1 MDRVEDAEAIADL
14 SSAQQRALEDHA
26 RFVDENLGR
35 NYRANFI
42 HGVLGMTGFRLIY
55 APTIIP
61 AYLLLLT
68 GSTAAVGLG
77 AALLQLGGTISPI
90 ASGAR
95 IEHRSHILPYAIRV
109 GSMMRL
115 MILALA
121 LSAWFLTGSWLL
133 FATFASFLL
142 LGFFSGAQRVAF
154 QMLMSKLIPIRK
166 RGRLQGYRNFAGG
179 LIAAVL
185 AWAAG
190 NYLIEDEWL
199 GNGYATTFLFA
210 FLLTSA
216 GLVVLKTMIHEP
228 AAPVSRPQMKVL
240 DRMREFPAL
249 LREDRDFA
257 AFILVQCFSTA
268 ARVGAP
274 FWTVYAG
281 TQLGLD
287 GALIGGLSFLFLG
300 ADTVSNIV
308 WGPLGDRFG
317 FKLVY
322 VLAVICSIVGVTL
335 LIVGDTAP
343 PIYAAFAFLGFGG
356 SGWMLAATTM
366 VLEFGQPEDTP
377 MRLGFLTTAEGAIA
391 AIGPV
396 LAGLLVA
403 GVGFY
408 PLFAVVLGALIISLA
423 ILIWRVREPRGR
435 DQSGSVPHSSTGAS
449 SPLDKTEA

>member
-1 MDRVEDAEAIADL
+1 LDSLEDPEGLDDKAG
-14 SSAQQRALEDHA
+14 AQRRALADHA
-26 RFVDENLGR
+26 RFVDENLKR
-35 NYRANFI
+35 NYLANFI

-77 AALLQLGGTISPI
+77 AALLQLGATISPI
-90 ASGAR
+90 ASGSR

-115 MILALA
+115 MILGLA
-121 LSAWFLTGSWLL
+121 LTGYFLTGNALL
-133 FATFASFLL
+133 FGTFACFVL
-142 LGFFSGAQRVAF
+142 LGFFTGAQRVAF

-179 LIAAVL
+179 LIAAIL

-216 GLVVLKTMIHEP
+216 GLVVLKTMIREP
-228 AAPVSRPQMKVL
+228 AAPVSRPQMPMMQ
-240 DRMREFPAL
+240 RIRQFPEL
-249 LREDRDFA
+249 LEDRDFA
-257 AFILVQCFSTA
+257 WFLAVQCFSTM

-274 FWTVYAG
+274 FWTIYAG

-287 GALIGGLSFLFLG
+287 GALIGGLSFVFLG
-300 ADTVSNIV
+300 SDTLSNV
-308 WGPLGDRFG
+308 LWGPLGDRFG
-317 FKLVY
+317 FKIIY
-322 VLAVICSIVGVTL
+322 VLALCSSVAGVTL
-335 LIVGDTAP
+335 LIFGSTAV
-343 PIYAAFAFLGFGG
+343 PIYAAFVLLGVGG
-356 SGWMLAATTM
+356 SGWMLASTTM
-366 VLEFGQPEDTP
+366 VLEFGEPQDTP
-377 MRLGFLTTAEGAIA
+377 MRLAFVTTLEGAIA
-391 AIGPV
+391 ATGPV

-403 GVGFY
+403 VSGFQ
-408 PLFAVVLGALIISLA
+408 PLFVIVLAAQVAALALLIIK
-423 ILIWRVREPRGR
+423 VREPRHR
-435 DQSGSVPHSSTGAS
+435 A
-449 SPLDKTEA
+449 PLF